1 MKLKDLFDLDS
12 KLLIQ
17 FMREEGIVSLAADG
31 HSITLS
37 QGTPPVKVK
46 ELEPSRFDDDGDKEK
61 LPCGHSIW
69 EANELNECL
78 HGCEGE
84 PKVEDKQ

>member
-17 FMREEGIVSLAADG
+17 FMREEGITSLSADG

-37 QGTPPVKVK
+37 QGIPPVKAVV
-46 ELEPSRFDDDGDKEK
+46 EPSRFDDELDKEK

-84 PKVEDKQ
+84 PKPEDQQ

>member
-1 MKLKDLFDLDS
+1 MKLKELFDLDS

-37 QGTPPVKVK
+37 QGITPVKSI
-46 ELEPSRFDDDGDKEK
+46 EPSRFDDDGEKEK

-78 HGCEGE
+78 YGCEGE
-84 PKVEDKQ
+84 PKPEDKQ